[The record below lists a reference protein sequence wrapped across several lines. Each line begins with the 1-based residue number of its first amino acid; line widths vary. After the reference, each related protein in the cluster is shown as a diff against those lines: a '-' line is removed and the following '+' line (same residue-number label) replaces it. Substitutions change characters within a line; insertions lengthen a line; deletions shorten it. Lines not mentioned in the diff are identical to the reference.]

1 MNVYSLTPGVAIR
14 IVKTFR
20 DYDGQEF
27 AAGRILHF
35 TSRNYAP
42 YSDGHTVTFQEAT
55 MYLCDTDQTSA
66 IVQNRNHEFY
76 APA

>member
-20 DYDGQEF
+20 DYQNQEF
-27 AAGRILHF
+27 AAGTILHF
-35 TSRNYAP
+35 TKRNFLP
-42 YSDGHTVTFQEAT
+42 YHGGHTVYFQEAT
-55 MYLCDTDQTSA
+55 MYLCDLNETAA
-66 IVQNRNHEFY
+66 IVQNHNHEFY